1 MRIKHLFAAFA
12 LCFAFG
18 AHATQA
24 TIDVSGLSEAAV
36 AELKA
41 AAAAK
46 VAETAKAADGSIL
59 PANPSATMTLA
70 ATWGTQAAEAAKG
83 FASALSIAAKEMGVT
98 INDFL
103 HTDAGRLTA
112 ALIIWKVAGVTIIH
126 MLYGVVFATVG
137 MVITRVIYTKLFTKE
152 YRTVEYSRF
161 GGFFKG
167 TKVVR
172 IPKGFHDL
180 ENDGEWL
187 AFWIMLIV
195 CIGTMGIAGAIIA

>member
-12 LCFAFG
+12 LCLVVG
-18 AHATQA
+18 ANAAQT
-24 TIDVSGLSEAAV
+24 TIDTTGLSDAAV

-46 VAETAKAADGSIL
+46 VAETAKAADGSVL
-59 PANPSATMTLA
+59 TANPSATMTLA
-70 ATWGTQAAEAAKG
+70 ATWGNQAAEAAKG
-83 FASALSIAAKEMGVT
+83 FASALSIAAKELGVT

-112 ALIIWKVAGVTIIH
+112 ALIIWKVAGASIVHI
-126 MLYGVVFATVG
+126 LYAMVFATVG
-137 MVITRVIYTKLFTKE
+137 MVMTRVIYVKLFTKGYE
-152 YRTVEYSRF
+152 KVEYSRF

-167 TKVVR
+167 TKMVR

-180 ENDGEWL
+180 DNDGEWL
-187 AFWIMLIV
+187 AFWIMIIV
-195 CIGTMGIAGAIIA
+195 CLGSLGIASIIIA

>member
-12 LCFAFG
+12 LCFALG

-46 VAETAKAADGSIL
+46 VAETAKAADGSIITS
-59 PANPSATMTLA
+59 NPSATMTLA

-83 FASALSIAAKEMGVT
+83 FASALSIAAKELGVT

-112 ALIIWKVAGVTIIH
+112 ALIIWKVAGATIIH
-126 MLYGVVFATVG
+126 TLYGMVFALVG
-137 MVITRVIYTKLFTKE
+137 MVITRVIYVKLFTKE
-152 YRTVEYSRF
+152 YVKVEYSRF

-167 TKVVR
+167 TKMVR
-172 IPKGFHDL
+172 VPKGFHDL

-195 CIGTMGIAGAIIA
+195 CIGTMGIAGLIIA